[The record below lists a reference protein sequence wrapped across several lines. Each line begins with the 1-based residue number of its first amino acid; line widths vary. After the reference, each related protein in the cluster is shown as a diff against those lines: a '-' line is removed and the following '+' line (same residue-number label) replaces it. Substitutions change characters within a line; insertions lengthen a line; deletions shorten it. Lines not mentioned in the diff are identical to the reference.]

1 MPKAL
6 GKKNTSTKAS
16 SSTDDL
22 VGRLYNF
29 GEEDVSDDVFDAKWL
44 ELNKRRINETLVR
57 KKEKIP
63 GETTKLKKV
72 DFPNEK
78 LVRKDVLNLVDRLV
92 GFKTSE
98 SEEEAKK
105 QHSKVGNLYNK
116 YSNVEPSTEEQRS
129 LQLNLSLRKMA
140 ASNPSK
146 LKTLMKYRTE
156 LMRWKNVRSLVDLI
170 KSLVMDKEIEDI
182 LRLKPV
188 SQKLLLLKSELHKH
202 KAAEISEAS
211 KKKINE
217 HLNSLTQS
225 ILEGGVLL
233 DSMNV
238 DKSSGSS
245 SRN

>member
-1 MPKAL
+1 MSKTL
-6 GKKNTSTKAS
+6 EKKKS
-16 SSTDDL
+16 SVEESSHTDDL
-22 VGRLYNF
+22 IGRLYNF
-29 GEEDVSDDVFDAKWL
+29 GEGEVSDDVFDAKWL
-44 ELNKRRINETLVR
+44 ETNKKRINETLIR
-57 KKEKIP
+57 KKGKLT

-92 GFKTSE
+92 GFKTSK
-98 SEEEAKK
+98 SEEEAKE

-129 LQLNLSLRKMA
+129 SQLNLSLRKMA
-140 ASNPSK
+140 VSNPNK

-156 LMRWKNVRSLVDLI
+156 LMRWKNVRSLVELL
-170 KSLVMDKEIEDI
+170 KSLVMDKEVEDI
-182 LRLKPV
+182 LRLKQV
-188 SQKLLLLKSELHKH
+188 SQNLLLLKSELHKH
-202 KAAEISEAS
+202 KAAELNETS

-217 HLNSLTQS
+217 RLNYLTQS

-233 DSMNV
+233 DSVNV

-245 SRN
+245 SKN

>member
-1 MPKAL
+1 MPKAF
-6 GKKNTSTKAS
+6 GKKNTSTKAA

-44 ELNKRRINETLVR
+44 ELNKKRINETLIR

-63 GETTKLKKV
+63 GESTKLKKV

-78 LVRKDVLNLVDRLV
+78 LVRKDILNLVDRLV
-92 GFKTSE
+92 EFKTSE

-105 QHSKVGNLYNK
+105 QHSKVGNLYNQ
-116 YSNVEPSTEEQRS
+116 YSKFEPSTEKQRS
-129 LQLNLSLRKMA
+129 SQLNLALKKMA
-140 ASNPSK
+140 ESNPSK

-170 KSLVMDKEIEDI
+170 KTLVMDKEIEDI

-188 SQKLLLLKSELHKH
+188 SQQLLLLKSELHKH
-202 KAAEISEAS
+202 KASEISEAS
-211 KKKINE
+211 REKINE
-217 HLNSLTQS
+217 HLNSFTQS

-233 DSMNV
+233 FSINV
-238 DKSSGSS
+238 AKSSASS
-245 SRN
+245 S